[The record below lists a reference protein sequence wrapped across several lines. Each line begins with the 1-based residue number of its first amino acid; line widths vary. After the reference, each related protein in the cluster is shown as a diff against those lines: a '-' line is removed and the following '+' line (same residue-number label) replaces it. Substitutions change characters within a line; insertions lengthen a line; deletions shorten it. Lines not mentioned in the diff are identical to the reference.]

1 MGMNPDTLCKAL
13 QKACFDESINQPQI
27 VSDGKTGVILT
38 RDAGNSRIAYIRFPF
53 DLEGTFVLQDVKDPK
68 NGAIKKLRNFESD
81 VTASIKDGKLLI
93 KGKGKSYRFPLIN
106 GLCGSTNVSPITP
119 IRRGSTIY
127 FAKADG
133 SEQRAT
139 DLGVAIAPEDMSK
152 FKKAF
157 KSEDVYKERATIMIC
172 TNGSFNIFGKD
183 EVDFVASDE
192 IKCTVI
198 KNFNLDIQNMFTGL
212 DELAAVL
219 GTKDVTIYTD
229 QDNMFVVE
237 ETDGEI
243 EATYA
248 IMPIRNG

>member
-1 MGMNPDTLCKAL
+1 MNPETLRKAL

-38 RDAGNSRIAYIRFPF
+38 KDAGNSRIAHIRFPF
-53 DLEGTFVLQDVKDPK
+53 DLEGTFILQDVKDAK
-68 NGAIKKLRNFESD
+68 NGAIKKLGNFESD
-81 VTASIKDGKLLI
+81 VTASLKDGKLLI

-139 DLGVAIAPEDMSK
+139 DLGIAVCPNDMGK

-157 KSEDVYKERATIMIC
+157 KSESVYKERATIMIC
-172 TNGSFNIFGKD
+172 TDGTFNIFGKD
-183 EVDFVASDE
+183 DVDFVASDNVE
-192 IKCTVI
+192 CTI
-198 KNFNLDIQNMFTGL
+198 IGNFNLDVQNMLTGL
-212 DELAAVL
+212 DELVAVL
-219 GTKDVTIYTD
+219 GKEDVTIFTD
-229 QDNMFVVE
+229 QDDMFVVE

-243 EATYA
+243 QATYA
-248 IMPIRNG
+248 IMPIRNR